1 GCWIWVVLI
10 KRIHVNQEYAQLA
23 PAFFLHFLVERV
35 CKSLHLV
42 HISMIKPEHDSLSLT
57 VLTHR
62 TDSLT
67 LVRTGQMQR
76 VKGRTCGTN
85 REPRRKSRQTRIR
98 IIGYIQSQKDMPRC
112 VLHAVLRI
120 HQCHDA
126 ISSARLFVQGL
137 WQQWIVGKQVVIQVI
152 FVLVGFLYRSEEHTS
167 ELQSRENLVCRLLL
181 EK

>member
-1 GCWIWVVLI
+1 MFLQCS
-10 KRIHVNQEYAQLA
+10 A
-23 PAFFLHFLVERV
+23 PPLPLPSF
-35 CKSLHLV
+35 
-42 HISMIKPEHDSLSLT
+42 PT
-57 VLTHR
+57 
-62 TDSLT
+62 
-67 LVRTGQMQR
+67 
-76 VKGRTCGTN
+76 
-85 REPRRKSRQTRIR
+85 RRSSDL
-98 IIGYIQSQKDMPRC
+98 GYIQSQKDMPRC